1 MVFTP
6 ISLLVSYVH
15 GGGPPPP
22 PHLWH
27 INNVLIRPSQK
38 YISGDMVEVKQ
49 EYMFTFIGIANEQ
62 VYKSYGDIIISM
74 TNEWYFKKF
83 YELMSKEFEI
93 SMIGEL
99 TFFLGF

>member
-15 GGGPPPP
+15 GGGPPP

-62 VYKSYGDIIISM
+62 VYKFYGDIIISM